1 MQQHTQPASAWD
13 IDETAFPRDASLDA
27 RAWFAVR
34 YALLAPSSHNS
45 QPWRFQVEGGTISL
59 LADRTRGL
67 PVTDPYD
74 RELIISCGAALL
86 NLRAALAHFGM
97 GFTIDLFPAEAE
109 PDLLARV
116 HLDAAAPVDKG
127 MAHLF
132 PAICRRATNRTP
144 FTPIAVP
151 DKVRDSLCAEAAV
164 EGVAVRPVT
173 TTAQLAEVA
182 ALIAQADRQ
191 QFDDVRF
198 RRELASW
205 IHPHRASD
213 GMPAYAFGV
222 PRLMDF
228 DVPITSMVIR
238 TFDLGGGIA
247 AHDAAVTT
255 GSPLLLCFSTTR
267 DDAPSWLFAGQ
278 ALERLLLLARLEG
291 YDASYL
297 NQPIEVPEL
306 RNALR
311 DALGTEPFPQLL
323 IRLGRGQAVAHT
335 PRRPLEETVL

>member
-1 MQQHTQPASAWD
+1 
-13 IDETAFPRDASLDA
+13 
-27 RAWFAVR
+27 
-34 YALLAPSSHNS
+34 
-45 QPWRFQVEGGTISL
+45 
-59 LADRTRGL
+59 
-67 PVTDPYD
+67 
-74 RELIISCGAALL
+74 
-86 NLRAALAHFGM
+86 
-97 GFTIDLFPAEAE
+97 
-109 PDLLARV
+109 
-116 HLDAAAPVDKG
+116 
-127 MAHLF
+127 
-132 PAICRRATNRTP
+132 
-144 FTPIAVP
+144 
-151 DKVRDSLCAEAAV
+151 
-164 EGVAVRPVT
+164 
-173 TTAQLAEVA
+173 
-182 ALIAQADRQ
+182 
-191 QFDDVRF
+191 
-198 RRELASW
+198 
-205 IHPHRASD
+205 
-213 GMPAYAFGV
+213 
-222 PRLMDF
+222 MDF